1 MVAQSRVCSSCGSLI
16 EPTGSNRSVCAK
28 CRGAARVGNAGGT
41 TEKYLAYKIT
51 KAKYRAKTNKME
63 FNLTVEI
70 LNDIYEQQ
78 KGFCAVSGLPLLHTN
93 EEADFS
99 ISIDRLDNDKGYT
112 DDNIRLVCRRVN
124 LMRNNLTTEMFDWWC
139 KQIAKD

>member
-1 MVAQSRVCSSCGSLI
+1 
-16 EPTGSNRSVCAK
+16 
-28 CRGAARVGNAGGT
+28 
-41 TEKYLAYKIT
+41 
-51 KAKYRAKTNKME
+51 ME